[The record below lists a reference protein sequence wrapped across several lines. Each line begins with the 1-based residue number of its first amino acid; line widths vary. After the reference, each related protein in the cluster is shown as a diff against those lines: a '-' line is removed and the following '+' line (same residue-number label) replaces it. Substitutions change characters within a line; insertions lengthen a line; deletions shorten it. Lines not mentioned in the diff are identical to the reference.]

1 VDQALHYPKE
11 VQGVGPE
18 RQIMNILLIVG
29 GLGLLTAGFC
39 LGVLVMTLLTM
50 VDPDETPGR
59 VAAPWVGVSR
69 SRQ

>member
-1 VDQALHYPKE
+1 
-11 VQGVGPE
+11 
-18 RQIMNILLIVG
+18 MNILLIVG